1 MGKLSTAFMSLFLD
15 EKARKSAA
23 LRDSQRVKMREML
36 AQKQNINVRDQEMA
50 NLRETISDVMTPE
63 RQELIQHAMKV
74 RTAKAKILDDL
85 SDEHKQKLYALA
97 IKNLLRE
104 GRDDEGEN
112 NGEGGNN

>member
-1 MGKLSTAFMSLFLD
+1 MGKFSNAFMSLFLD

-23 LRDSQRVKMREML
+23 QRSKERKIVVQMSAKEKEI
-36 AQKQNINVRDQEMA
+36 QS
-50 NLRETISDVMTPE
+50 LRETVSSVMTPE

-104 GRDDEGEN
+104 GRDEDSDG
-112 NGEGGNN
+112 GGASGGGNN

>member
-1 MGKLSTAFMSLFLD
+1 MGKFSNAFMSLFLD

-23 LRDSQRVKMREML
+23 QRSKERQMTSRE
-36 AQKQNINVRDQEMA
+36 KEMQA
-50 NLRETISDVMTPE
+50 LREKVGDVMTPE

-104 GRDDEGEN
+104 GKDEGN
-112 NGEGGNN
+112 TGGNNA

>member
-1 MGKLSTAFMSLFLD
+1 MGKFANAFMSLFLD

-23 LRDSQRVKMREML
+23 QRSAVRAKEQKMTTRDREMQ
-36 AQKQNINVRDQEMA
+36 A
-50 NLRETISDVMTPE
+50 LREKVSDVMTPE

-97 IKNLLRE
+97 IKSLLRE
-104 GRDDEGEN
+104 GKDEGGPEGN
-112 NGEGGNN
+112 NGGNNG

>member
-1 MGKLSTAFMSLFLD
+1 MGKFSNAFMSLFLD

-23 LRDSQRVKMREML
+23 QRSKKRKINAQMTAKEKEIQSLR
-36 AQKQNINVRDQEMA
+36 A
-50 NLRETISDVMTPE
+50 TIGDVMTPE

-104 GRDDEGEN
+104 GRDEDG
-112 NGEGGNN
+112 GGNGGGGQNS

>member
-1 MGKLSTAFMSLFLD
+1 MGKFSNAFMSLFLD

-23 LRDSQRVKMREML
+23 QRAKERAKEQKMTAREREM
-36 AQKQNINVRDQEMA
+36 K
-50 NLRETISDVMTPE
+50 NLREKVGDVMTPE

-104 GRDDEGEN
+104 GRDDEGT
-112 NGEGGNN
+112 GGNGGNGGNGGSNTP

>member
-1 MGKLSTAFMSLFLD
+1 MGKFSNAFMSLFLD
-15 EKARKSAA
+15 EKARKSAT
-23 LRDSQRVKMREML
+23 QRAKERKMTAREREM
-36 AQKQNINVRDQEMA
+36 QS
-50 NLRETISDVMTPE
+50 LREKIGDVMTPE

-104 GRDDEGEN
+104 GRDDEGT
-112 NGEGGNN
+112 GGNGGSNTP

>member
-1 MGKLSTAFMSLFLD
+1 MSLFLD

-23 LRDSQRVKMREML
+23 QRSKERKISANMTAKEKEIQSLR
-36 AQKQNINVRDQEMA
+36 A
-50 NLRETISDVMTPE
+50 TIGDVMTPE

-104 GRDDEGEN
+104 GKDEEP
-112 NGEGGNN
+112 GNNSGGGQNG

>member
-1 MGKLSTAFMSLFLD
+1 MTAKEKEIQSLR
-15 EKARKSAA
+15 A
-23 LRDSQRVKMREML
+23 
-36 AQKQNINVRDQEMA
+36 
-50 NLRETISDVMTPE
+50 TIGDVMTPE

-104 GRDDEGEN
+104 GRDEDG
-112 NGEGGNN
+112 GGNGGGNGGGGQNS